1 MLELNKA
8 INNIRTKKQWSRKNR
23 FTENKK
29 GDAAVQI
36 PLVSQMIH
44 PDWYLGS

>member
-8 INNIRTKKQWSRKNR
+8 INNIRANNGEKKINLQKRKA
-23 FTENKK
+23 
-29 GDAAVQI
+29 DAAVQI

>member
-8 INNIRTKKQWSRKNR
+8 INNIRANNRAEKNR

>member
-8 INNIRTKKQWSRKNR
+8 INNIRAKTMEQKKIDLQKI
-23 FTENKK
+23 KA
-29 GDAAVQI
+29 DAAVQI